1 MLSLVGIFL
10 AIVYFLIAFI
20 NLRRI
25 RYYLTTERIIE
36 GRGARILKEIPLE
49 HFSGKPL
56 GQFFESR
63 VAYLENNRPIYKIRI
78 YDPMSDE
85 ILTLKGLDEHSAIVF
100 ERIIERIECPYCN
113 YDNTA
118 LAKQCKNCDAV
129 L

>member
-10 AIVYFLIAFI
+10 AIVYFLIAYI

-56 GQFFESR
+56 G
-63 VAYLENNRPIYKIRI
+63 
-78 YDPMSDE
+78 
-85 ILTLKGLDEHSAIVF
+85 
-100 ERIIERIECPYCN
+100 
-113 YDNTA
+113 
-118 LAKQCKNCDAV
+118 
-129 L
+129 